1 MIITHSTDVTLENV
15 NIDRCL
21 GFGVLF
27 INPLG
32 HTVTRN
38 VSVTDTTSKILT
50 ECTQPTKRSDMLCS
64 GSGIVFIFNDTDI
77 TQDLVTAQ
85 ENYTA
90 SVSIQN
96 CSIVNNTNF
105 MPTSFL
111 VDVLEIVGEGFAT
124 ERILLTGGFS
134 LAIYTG
140 QRSYFVDV
148 SVTDTEIISN
158 SGNSVNCFVMYYNML
173 RMGATKL
180 DRVVVRDNVVTGEF
194 DLSRGGGLLVLVTVF
209 FDMLNSFPPS
219 PADVYDLVEVSRSS
233 FIRNEAFYGGA
244 LMLYMAP
251 QNVSNI
257 RLLVRDTTFT
267 ENVASIGAALYVF
280 QFQSVANSR
289 DVFVYMEDVVASN
302 NTFPGA
308 NISESSP
315 ENSAVFLVSRTANMT
330 LVGTPEKGCHFVD
343 NHMSVLGAVRANIVL
358 RGRATFQDNHGF
370 RGGALS
376 LVDSSILF
384 IHDGS
389 DLAFTSNS
397 AFLEGGAIYI
407 NTLGGSVA
415 DTCAIQFFSEK
426 RLRITREDLQL
437 LDLSIVFS
445 NNRALRTGNS
455 IFGNPLYLCFFV
467 PTSSIT
473 HTNINSI
480 EEKIIY
486 EELFRY
492 PETVGNGISEL
503 VSMQQLMCICKN
515 TTYNSANCPESYSL
529 DDPIIPGGT
538 LILYLNPID
547 IARTPV
553 ASLLYSYARPVDP
566 SHQVEIG
573 INQDVRPL
581 PGYTECT
588 PVEFQIFAPENVALY
603 LDLYTTI
610 GGQRVTVEL
619 NTTACPPGFTLE
631 FFDSKR
637 PSCICSDF
645 IERRLYSFCN
655 LTDYT
660 IVRPTNYWIGTQT
673 VDDDGSTVTLFA
685 STCPIDYCRE
695 DVTYVDLRVP
705 DQLCTEGRT
714 GILCGACREGLSSAF
729 GTAECRECSNA
740 WLATLPLFALLG
752 ALLAMSF
759 FLLDSTITH
768 GLVNG
773 LFFYANIVQINSNI
787 FFRSNTRGFLFW
799 FASWLNL
806 DLGFPLCFFD
816 GMTES
821 AKLGLQYVFPTYI
834 MLMIALI
841 MGLSQRSLMVQR
853 IVSTLDGIH
862 VLVTMSYIVFL
873 KLVRTVID
881 TVTFV
886 SLVSEDEED
895 GNHFVWFFDGTE
907 RLNDPLAIVF
917 ILVGTF
923 TVVFFIIPYMVFF
936 LFSTLIQSRVNST
949 RLNAYVD
956 ASLAPYRDKLR
967 FWFGARLVLTIIIY
981 IIIAHRGTNN
991 PTLTLTL
998 ELSFL
1003 VGFTVIQAYIRP
1015 FKSLWVFLLDLSFLL
1030 NLIGLTLGVSYT
1042 AQSEERF
1049 TDQNVLINFS
1059 LGLALVTYL
1068 GILGWHLLRR
1078 LRRNDKFRNKTD
1090 EMLEMAT
1097 TLVSALKLRNRKE
1110 IMEVIGR
1117 QREGQENSVG
1127 DEGGTRG
1134 ASSGGRIL
1142 SRVSEPP
1149 SSTTICLQEIV
1160 AEPHVVEHLS
1170 SSQLREPVL
1179 DFVDERHTA

>member
-1 MIITHSTDVTLENV
+1 MDSILVSGTD
-15 NIDRCL
+15 
-21 GFGVLF
+21 
-27 INPLG
+27 
-32 HTVTRN
+32 
-38 VSVTDTTSKILT
+38 
-50 ECTQPTKRSDMLCS
+50 
-64 GSGIVFIFNDTDI
+64 
-77 TQDLVTAQ
+77 A
-85 ENYTA
+85 
-90 SVSIQN
+90 
-96 CSIVNNTNF
+96 
-105 MPTSFL
+105 
-111 VDVLEIVGEGFAT
+111 
-124 ERILLTGGFS
+124 
-134 LAIYTG
+134 
-140 QRSYFVDV
+140 
-148 SVTDTEIISN
+148 EIISN
-158 SGNSVNCFVMYYNML
+158 SGNSVNFFVMYYNTL
-173 RMGATKL
+173 RMGTTKL
-180 DRVVVRDNVVTGEF
+180 DGVVVSDNVVTGDF
-194 DLSRGGGLLVLVTVF
+194 ILSRGGGLLVLVTVF
-209 FDMLNSFPPS
+209 SDMLNSFPPS
-219 PADVYDLVEVSRSS
+219 PADVYDLVEVSHSS
-233 FIRNEAFYGGA
+233 FARNEAFYGGA
-244 LMLYMAP
+244 VMLYMAP

-257 RLLVRDTTFT
+257 RLVVRDTTFT

-308 NISESSP
+308 NISDNSP
-315 ENSAVFLVSRTANMT
+315 ENSAVFLVSHTANMT
-330 LVGTPEKGCHFVD
+330 LVGTPEKGCLFFD
-343 NHMSVLGAVRANIVL
+343 NHVSVLGAVRANIVL
-358 RGRATFQDNHGF
+358 RGRTTFQDNRGF
-370 RGGALS
+370 SGGALS

-389 DLAFTSNS
+389 ELAFTSNS

-415 DTCAIQFFSEK
+415 DICAIQFVSEK

-445 NNRALRTGNS
+445 NNSAVRAGNS

-480 EEKIIY
+480 EEIIIY

-515 TTYNSANCPESYSL
+515 TTYNPADCPESYSL
-529 DDPIIPGGT
+529 DDPIIPGGI

-553 ASLLYSYARPVDP
+553 ASLFYSYVRPVDP

-581 PGYTECT
+581 PGYIECS

-619 NTTACPPGFTLE
+619 NTTTCPPGFTLG
-631 FFDSKR
+631 FSDSKR
-637 PSCICSDF
+637 PSCTCSDF

-655 LTDYT
+655 QTDYT
-660 IVRPTNYWIGTQT
+660 IARPTNYWIGTQT
-673 VDDDGSTVTLFA
+673 VEDVVLFV

-695 DVTYVDLRVP
+695 DVTYVDLQVP

-714 GILCGACREGLSSAF
+714 GILCGACKEGLSSIF

-787 FFRSNTRGFLFW
+787 FFRSNARGFLYW
-799 FASWLNL
+799 YASWLNL

-834 MLMIALI
+834 ILMIALI
-841 MGLSQRSLMVQR
+841 RGLSQRSLMVQR

-862 VLVTMSYIVFL
+862 VLVTMSYIAFL

-886 SLVSEDEED
+886 TLVSEDGD
-895 GNHFVWFFDGTE
+895 HSVWFFDGTE
-907 RLNDPLAIVF
+907 QASDPLAIVF
-917 ILVGTF
+917 ILVGTLS
-923 TVVFFIIPYMVFF
+923 VVFFIIPYMVFF
-936 LFSTLIQSRVNST
+936 LFSTLIQNRVNST

-981 IIIAHRGTNN
+981 IIIANRGTSN

-1015 FKSLWVFLLDLSFLL
+1015 FNSLCVFLLDLSFLL
-1030 NLIGLTLGVSYT
+1030 NLIGLTLGISYT

-1049 TDQNVLINFS
+1049 TDQKILVNFS
-1059 LGLALVTYL
+1059 LGLALVTHL

-1078 LRRNDKFRNKTD
+1078 LRRNEKFRNKTD

-1097 TLVSALKLRNRKE
+1097 TLVSALKLRNMKE
-1110 IMEVIGR
+1110 MMEVIGR
-1117 QREGQENSVG
+1117 QREGQETGVG
-1127 DEGGTRG
+1127 GEDAEEGARGT
-1134 ASSGGRIL
+1134 SSGGRIL
-1142 SRVSEPP
+1142 NRVSEPP
-1149 SSTTICLQEIV
+1149 SSTTISLQDI
-1160 AEPHVVEHLS
+1160 AAGPHEVEHLS

-1179 DFVDERHTA
+1179 DFVDEGERHTA